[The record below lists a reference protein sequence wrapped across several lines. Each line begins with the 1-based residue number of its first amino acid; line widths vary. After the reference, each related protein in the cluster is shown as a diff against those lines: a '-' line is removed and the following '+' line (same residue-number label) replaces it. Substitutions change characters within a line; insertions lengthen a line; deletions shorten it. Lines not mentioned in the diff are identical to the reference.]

1 MVNTQPEVNLRQTK
15 TWNWNWYSE
24 EERTLRQS
32 EVEIPALLSLRSI
45 VGYKH
50 KYSGQDMV
58 EVHEVFLS
66 FSV

>member
-1 MVNTQPEVNLRQTK
+1 M
-15 TWNWNWYSE
+15 
-24 EERTLRQS
+24 TLGQS

-45 VGYKH
+45 VGYKD

-58 EVHEVFLS
+58 EVHEVFLN